1 MQIDQI
7 KALYE
12 YNCWANAR
20 VIDAASRLT
29 PEDYIKD
36 LGSSYG
42 SVRDTLVHVMSAEWI
57 WLMRCKGISPKAMLS
72 ASDFP
77 TSSSLKARWEGIA
90 REQTK
95 FIGAITEEAL
105 QTRIKYVN
113 FQGESFTYALW
124 QILQHN
130 VNHSSYHRG
139 QVTTLLRQL
148 GAEPV
153 ATDFLLFYDLK

>member
-42 SVRDTLVHVMSAEWI
+42 PCGTHW
-57 WLMRCKGISPKAMLS
+57 C
-72 ASDFP
+72 
-77 TSSSLKARWEGIA
+77 T
-90 REQTK
+90 
-95 FIGAITEEAL
+95 
-105 QTRIKYVN
+105 
-113 FQGESFTYALW
+113 
-124 QILQHN
+124 
-130 VNHSSYHRG
+130 
-139 QVTTLLRQL
+139 
-148 GAEPV
+148 
-153 ATDFLLFYDLK
+153 